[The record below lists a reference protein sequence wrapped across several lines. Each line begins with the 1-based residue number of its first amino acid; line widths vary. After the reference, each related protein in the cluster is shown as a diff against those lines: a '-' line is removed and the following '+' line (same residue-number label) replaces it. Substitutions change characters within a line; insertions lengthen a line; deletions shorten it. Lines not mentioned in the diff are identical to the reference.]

1 MELKWKP
8 NCCCGGWCSWWW
20 YGLAAAAA
28 KSRGRPLP
36 RFMAAPT
43 AAAGVYCPAATA
55 ADIGADAEI
64 GVAFNGWI
72 RLPSGPYFL
81 GLPRFFPT
89 LTNGPADR
97 APLPAAATIA
107 VIIPGGTNR
116 PLELT
121 ISTGDGAGACEAVGG
136 GTDAGDWKL
145 TVASGTTAA
154 AAAATGA
161 AAAAVA
167 VGELASPGLASMRA
181 ALDTEPAP
189 TRASDTSSRH

>member
-1 MELKWKP
+1 M
-8 NCCCGGWCSWWW
+8 
-20 YGLAAAAA
+20 AAAAA

-81 GLPRFFPT
+81 GLPLFFPT
-89 LTNGPADR
+89 LSSGPADR
-97 APLPAAATIA
+97 NPLPAPATIA

-116 PLELT
+116 PLGLT
-121 ISTGDGAGACEAVGG
+121 ISTGDGAGACEAAGG
-136 GTDAGDWKL
+136 GTDVGDWKL

-154 AAAATGA
+154 AATGA
-161 AAAAVA
+161 AAVGI
-167 VGELASPGLASMRA
+167 GELASAALASMRA
-181 ALDTEPAP
+181 ALETEVEPPP